1 MERSD
6 DLSQLDQGLRD
17 AGPSG
22 RLLRYY
28 LLRHFSELVQRLT
41 CSLESDVQ
49 QPVGPEATAVPAAV
63 ADGTAQAAAE
73 APETDP
79 RGVHGQ
85 GDDAELR
92 SSALQVMEQRSLSD
106 EDYVALWMDAVPV
119 WGRSLVLCMAV
130 TADGYRHMLAFAD
143 GTLQDAAV
151 LQKLLQGVRKR
162 GLCVDRG
169 LLCITGGQVPLTQ
182 ALEEHLG
189 PHLVHQH
196 CQIAKRERVVS
207 FLAEKDRR
215 SVRGAITRA
224 FQLPEASEAHD
235 ALLRVH
241 ATLLQRNQ
249 SAARWLLQDLERTLT
264 LHPTGL
270 YEILSPSL
278 RTTRSLVH
286 TARQLFRQLRN
297 LRHWLPPET
306 RRAEWALWLLE
317 KEARMRRMEHAGHL
331 LPMRAALFTE
341 DGRPRAS

>member
-1 MERSD
+1 MHARKAGIGASEVAKDPQIAVDPLPVRPIQASDRIPERPVHPNPLKNPD
-6 DLSQLDQGLRD
+6 F
-17 AGPSG
+17 SG
-22 RLLRYY
+22 W
-28 LLRHFSELVQRLT
+28 H
-41 CSLESDVQ
+41 
-49 QPVGPEATAVPAAV
+49 
-63 ADGTAQAAAE
+63 
-73 APETDP
+73 
-79 RGVHGQ
+79 
-85 GDDAELR
+85 
-92 SSALQVMEQRSLSD
+92 
-106 EDYVALWMDAVPV
+106 
-119 WGRSLVLCMAV
+119 
-130 TADGYRHMLAFAD
+130 
-143 GTLQDAAV
+143 
-151 LQKLLQGVRKR
+151 
-162 GLCVDRG
+162 
-169 LLCITGGQVPLTQ
+169 
-182 ALEEHLG
+182 
-189 PHLVHQH
+189 
-196 CQIAKRERVVS
+196 QIAKRERIVS